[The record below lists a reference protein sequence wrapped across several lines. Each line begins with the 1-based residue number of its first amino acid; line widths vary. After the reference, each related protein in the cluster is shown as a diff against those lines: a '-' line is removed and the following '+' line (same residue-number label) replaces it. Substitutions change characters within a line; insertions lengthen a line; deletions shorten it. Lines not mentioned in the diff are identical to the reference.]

1 MTYMN
6 WQPNIQMISVCWL
19 WRSSKSQL
27 CSRTGLLQWLLDITH
42 YCSDDN
48 IGLGAFICIHKCSS
62 FWLEAMQCL
71 RMLNSYL
78 MVCIQATTLS
88 NTSYCHLC
96 KILQIEFCR
105 REASFLPFLSP
116 LLETSVPA
124 MILLSMQLKLII
136 FMFTIFSYLQKH
148 TESWVF
154 ATGGFFLLF
163 N

>member
-6 WQPNIQMISVCWL
+6 WQPNIQTISVCWL
-19 WRSSKSQL
+19 WRSSEAPL

-62 FWLEAMQCL
+62 FQLEAMQCL
-71 RMLNSYL
+71 RTLNFSL
-78 MVCIQATTLS
+78 LVCIQATTLS

-96 KILQIEFCR
+96 KILQIEFCTK
-105 REASFLPFLSP
+105 EASSLHFLPP

-124 MILLSMQLKLII
+124 MILSSMQLKLII
-136 FMFTIFSYLQKH
+136 FMFTIFSNLQKH
-148 TESWVF
+148 TESWGF
-154 ATGGFFLLF
+154 ATGVFFLIF
-163 N
+163 